1 MNHYTPSFLI
11 KNRFGTYYFRYLV
24 PKKFTGYSDKRFEIR
39 RSLGTNLRS
48 LAVERARRLLV
59 SIEALITEYGMKQQQ
74 QDNPI
79 EWLKRTITELM
90 KRDEMER
97 EQRQDFFARL
107 LAEATNKLEAPLEV
121 MHFSEPSRR
130 RQERKP
136 RLSGLLAMRLSEV
149 IEKYCME
156 SRVHWRPKTEFENRF
171 LLDLITD
178 ALGDKQIGSL
188 TLEDMR
194 AYKEAVLSLPKNRS
208 KMPKYRGKSVAD
220 LIAMNIPQEER
231 LSGRNALKYLSR
243 GKTFFTW
250 ARLNGFMTTEIGSVL
265 TYKLPV
271 GQIKTRVPFN
281 HKELR
286 YLIKSEE
293 YLKGL
298 HKNPHHFWLPL
309 LGMFTGA
316 RLNELCQLHCKDI
329 VRRSNIWVILIR
341 DGDDKRVKNRTSIRD
356 VPIHSKLIELG
367 FLNFVTEQ
375 KSREEER
382 LFTHL
387 KKHRDGYGGSASKW
401 FCEYQERCGV
411 RPLDPKRE
419 LKGFHSFR
427 HTVSTVLAA
436 KTAPLLHERV
446 INQLLGHEKGQ
457 SETMKTYAHTIS
469 IKSLHEA
476 VEHLKYH
483 LDFSHLLNPKI
494 NKWVI
499 RVS

>member
-1 MNHYTPSFLI
+1 MTIRTPSFLF

-24 PKKFTGYSDKRFEIR
+24 PKIFTGYSDRRFEIR

-48 LAVERARRLLV
+48 LALERARRLLV
-59 SIEALITEYGMKQQQ
+59 STEALITEYGMKQEQ

-90 KRDEMER
+90 KRDELER

-121 MHFSEPSRR
+121 MDLTKPSRKR
-130 RQERKP
+130 KERKP
-136 RLSGLLAMRLSEV
+136 QLSGLAAIRISEV
-149 IEKYCME
+149 IEKYCLE

-171 LLDLITD
+171 ILDLIVD

-194 AYKEAVLSLPKNRS
+194 QYKEVVLSLPKNRS
-208 KMPKYRGKSVAD
+208 KMPKYRDKSVAELLTMD
-220 LIAMNIPQEER
+220 IPQEDR
-231 LSGRNALKYLSR
+231 LGGRNALKYLSR
-243 GKTFFTW
+243 GKTFFNW

-265 TYKLPV
+265 TYKLPEREK
-271 GQIKTRVPFN
+271 KTRTPFSQR
-281 HKELR
+281 ELR
-286 YLIKSEE
+286 SLIKSEE

-298 HKNPHHFWLPL
+298 HKHPHHFWLPL

-316 RLNELCQLHCKDI
+316 RLNELCQLHSSDI
-329 VRRSNIWVILIR
+329 LRRHNIWVILIR

-367 FLNFVTEQ
+367 FLNFVAGQ
-375 KSREEER
+375 KKKGETR
-382 LFTHL
+382 LFPQL
-387 KKHRDGYGGSASKW
+387 KRHRDGYGGSASKW
-401 FCEYQERCGV
+401 FCDYQVRCGV
-411 RPLDPKRE
+411 EPRDPRRE

-436 KTAPLLHERV
+436 KTDPLLHERV

-457 SETMKTYAHTIS
+457 SETMRTYAHTIS
-469 IKSLHEA
+469 IKSLHQA
-476 VEHLKYH
+476 VEHITYH
-483 LDFSHLLNPKI
+483 LDFSHLMDVKI
-494 NKWVI
+494 NRWMN
-499 RVS
+499 RSA